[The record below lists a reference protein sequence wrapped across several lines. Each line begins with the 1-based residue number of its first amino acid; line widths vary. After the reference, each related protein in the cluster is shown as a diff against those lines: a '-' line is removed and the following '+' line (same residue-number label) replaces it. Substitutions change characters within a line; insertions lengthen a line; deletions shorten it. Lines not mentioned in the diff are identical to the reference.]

1 MALRM
6 RLRVAS
12 STSSSTLTE
21 SSQMIRKAQLRDAK
35 HLSEIA
41 ESTFRAAFHAM
52 NTAEQMSLH
61 CARNYGEQIQA
72 AEISNPARVTLLCE
86 EPGKLAGYAQLRWD
100 GAPGCVTALRPG
112 QIQRLYVDAEWH
124 GKGIAQELMSACID
138 EMKQRGS
145 DAVWLG
151 VWEHNAR
158 AISFYRK
165 FGFAEVGEQEFAL
178 GGDAQ
183 RDLVMVRRL

>member
-1 MALRM
+1 
-6 RLRVAS
+6 
-12 STSSSTLTE
+12 
-21 SSQMIRKAQLRDAK
+21 MIRKAQSRDAER
-35 HLSEIA
+35 LSEIA
-41 ESTFRAAFHAM
+41 EATFRAAFDAM
-52 NTAEQMSLH
+52 NTAEQMNLH

-72 AEISNPARVTLLCE
+72 AEISNPARITLLCE
-86 EPGKLAGYAQLRWD
+86 EQGKLAGYAQLRWD
-100 GAPGCVTALRPG
+100 GAPSCIAALRPG

-124 GKGIAQELMSACID
+124 GKGMAQEIMNACID

-151 VWEHNAR
+151 VWERNAR

-165 FGFAEVGEQEFAL
+165 FGFAEVGEQVFAL

-183 RDLVMVRRL
+183 RDIVMVRRL

>member
-1 MALRM
+1 
-6 RLRVAS
+6 
-12 STSSSTLTE
+12 
-21 SSQMIRKAQLRDAK
+21 MIRKAQLRDAM

-52 NTAEQMSLH
+52 NTAEQMNLH

-100 GAPGCVTALRPG
+100 GAPGCVAALRPG